1 MWNFIQ
7 DNLYSVVLVDHKT
20 NTLTIKIYGFE
31 DIVSA
36 EMVGQMTMNLLN
48 FEYDEGKYRMQS
60 KMLH

>member
-31 DIVSA
+31 DMVSA

-48 FEYDEGKYRMQS
+48 FEYDDGKYPMQS
-60 KMLH
+60 TRLH

>member
-48 FEYDEGKYRMQS
+48 FEYD
-60 KMLH
+60 